1 MTVGNRPRLLCGTA
15 LGVTFGLAGLTAPSF
30 ALAQAA
36 LPTDSTAA
44 QKPGGNEVETLTI
57 VGSRIRRDNFN
68 SPSPVEVIT
77 HEETTIAG
85 FNSTTDVLQGTAVT
99 GGTAQINN
107 AFGNFVTDGGPG
119 ANTIGLRGLGATR
132 TLVLLNGRRVTPAG
146 TRGAVGA
153 PDLNVLPN
161 AIIDHIEILKDGASS
176 IYGSDAVA
184 GVINIITKRNI
195 DYVEMEGQLNVSRSG
210 GKEGRASVVAG
221 HVADRWHISGSFD
234 YYQRDS
240 LSLGQRS
247 WASCNND
254 YLIDFATGQSQDF
267 IDPKTGKPKCYP
279 TGQPGENG
287 VTINT
292 LGTATMTGVPA
303 VGSTGTRFN
312 RWRPNPLVTT
322 GLVGFEGIGG
332 PNTLNVRDTFDPR
345 MLNESLISPAKTYTV
360 FLQGGYDLHALGN
373 AEAYFE
379 FLGSRRTSSQVGYR
393 QLALDYPA
401 GSPLLPL
408 ALRSSIANNPTL
420 LTAPDFEGARAFIG
434 FGNDHS
440 HQTVDDYKVT
450 GGLRGDFFM
459 PRWRY
464 DFTVSYSRSNADY
477 TFESWLT
484 DRLNDSVHVV
494 AAPAGFNPSLVNDN
508 GFTCASNIANPS
520 HGCVPAPSLT
530 ADVIGGKLPANWVN
544 WTFVP
549 VTGTTIFSE
558 LDSTFNIDGPIFK
571 LPAGDLKGAFG
582 LEYRASRINDT
593 PALASQQAD
602 LYNLTAAA
610 LTRGSDHVFEAYGEL
625 EAPIVVNQPLI
636 HELTLN
642 VSGRFTDYHSYGIG
656 WTYKAT
662 GVYAPTNW
670 LSLRATYGTS
680 YRAPALFE
688 QFLGGTTGFLTS
700 SNDPCNDYQAH
711 PGTNLFR
718 NCQAENLTTDPS
730 SASGFQQHS
739 GVTVVTQGGAAQGLK
754 AETSTNLTVGLI
766 FQPKLGPMWG
776 DLSFAVD
783 YYRIEVDNSV
793 ARFGAANILRFCY
806 NSSAFRNGGNYCNF
820 VAPRGSGG
828 QLDDLTVFDSST
840 NIATQRVYGLD
851 YTLRYT
857 RDLGPGS
864 LRINAQV
871 TQYLNQ
877 TSKTSPFDPFL
888 DFNGTIGSPKY
899 SGTLDATYTYHK
911 WKLRYGLDWIASMN
925 SYDFLADPQGKI
937 QPGSNRQSASPFI
950 EDTPNYFI
958 HSLAV
963 QYQGDK
969 WEATFGIKNLADR
982 APPPIST
989 YYYDRVG
996 TAPLYSG
1003 FDYVGRV
1010 FYVNVSKKF

>member
-36 LPTDSTAA
+36 LPTDSTTA

-107 AFGNFVTDGGPG
+107 AFGNFVTEGGPG
-119 ANTIGLRGLGATR
+119 ANTVGLRGLGPSR
-132 TLVLLNGRRVTPAG
+132 TLVLLNGRRITPAG

-153 PDLNVLPN
+153 ADLNVLPN

-240 LSLGQRS
+240 LSLGQRA

-279 TGQPGENG
+279 TGLPGENG

-292 LGTATMTGVPA
+292 IGTGRFAGVPA
-303 VGSTGTRFN
+303 VGSTGTTFT
-312 RWRPNPLVTT
+312 RWRPNPLVAT

-332 PNTLNVRDTFDPR
+332 ANTLNIRDTFDPR

-379 FLGSRRTSSQVGYR
+379 FLGNRRTSNQVGYR
-393 QLALDYPA
+393 QLALDYPV

-408 ALRSSIANNPTL
+408 QLQSSVATPPTL
-420 LTAPDFEGARAFIG
+420 LTAPDNEGVRAFIG

-440 HQTVDDYKVT
+440 IQTVDDYKIT
-450 GGLRGDFFM
+450 SGLRGDFYI

-477 TFESWLT
+477 TFDSWLT

-494 AAPAGFNPSLVNDN
+494 TAPAGFNPALVNSN

-520 HGCVPAPSLT
+520 HGCVPAPFLT

-544 WTFVP
+544 WTFMP
-549 VTGTTIFSE
+549 VTGTTIYSE

-582 LEYRASRINDT
+582 LEYRAARINDT
-593 PALASQQAD
+593 PPLASQQAN

-610 LTRGSDHVFEAYGEL
+610 LTRGADHVFEAYGEL
-625 EAPIVVNQPLI
+625 EAPIIANQPLI

-642 VSGRFTDYHSYGIG
+642 VSGRFTDYHSYGVG
-656 WTYKAT
+656 WTYKAS

-688 QFLGGTTGFLTS
+688 QFQGGTTGFFTGS
-700 SNDPCNDYQAH
+700 IDPCNDYQAH

-718 NCQAENLTTDPS
+718 NCQSEALP
-730 SASGFQQHS
+730 SGFQQLN
-739 GVTVVTQGGAAQGLK
+739 GVTVITQGGAAQGLK

-783 YYRIEVDNSV
+783 YYRIEVDNDV
-793 ARFGAANILRFCY
+793 ARFGASNILKFCY
-806 NSSAFRNGGNYCNF
+806 NSAAFRNGGNYCNF
-820 VAPRGSGG
+820 VAARGAGG
-828 QLDDLTVFDSST
+828 QANDLVVFDSYT

-864 LRINAQV
+864 VRINAQV

-911 WKLRYGLDWIASMN
+911 WKLRYGLDWISSMN
-925 SYDFLADPQGKI
+925 SYDFLFG
-937 QPGSNRQSASPFI
+937 PGFNRESASPFI